1 MVLSRQAMTK
11 GAYETLRDHI
21 VHGRYTPGQRLPAA
35 KLAADL
41 GISRTPVREAL
52 LMLEGEGLV
61 TGVHHQGFRVRELT
75 REKIEKLYDL
85 RAMLE
90 AFAAGKAAERAA
102 QIPAEQIEFL
112 RSTIEDHDHLI
123 GARQI
128 HAPDNIASMM
138 RANRRIHDTI
148 VAASRYPRLPE
159 LITQTIDPGVIYRAF
174 DLFTREQLQRTNE
187 FHKMIVDRI
196 VEGDAGRASH
206 LMAEHVFQSR
216 DIVLAR
222 IDAAGGD
229 VASVFLSV

>member
-1 MVLSRQAMTK
+1 MLSRQAITRD
-11 GAYETLRDHI
+11 AYESLRDRI
-21 VHGRYTPGQRLPAA
+21 IHGRYTPGQRLPTA

-52 LMLEGEGLV
+52 LMLEAEGLV

-90 AFAAGKAAERAA
+90 AFAAGKAAERAGE
-102 QIPAEQIEFL
+102 IPAEEVDFL
-112 RSTIEDHDHLI
+112 RNTIEQHDHLI
-123 GARQI
+123 GVRRI
-128 HAPDNIASMM
+128 HAPDNITAMM
-138 RANRRIHDTI
+138 QANRSIHDTI

-174 DLFTREQLQRTNE
+174 DLFTREELQRTNE

-196 VEGDAGRASH
+196 LEGDADRAAH
-206 LMAEHVFQSR
+206 LMSEHVFQSR

-222 IDAAGGD
+222 IDGADGD
-229 VASVFLSV
+229 VAAVFRSV

>member
-1 MVLSRQAMTK
+1 MLSRQAITRD
-11 GAYETLRDHI
+11 AFESLRDRI
-21 VHGRYTPGQRLPAA
+21 IHGRYSPGQRLPTA

-52 LMLEGEGLV
+52 LMLESEGLV

-90 AFAAGKAAERAA
+90 AFAAAKAAERAA
-102 QIPAEQIEFL
+102 EIPAQEVDFL
-112 RSTIEDHDHLI
+112 RKTIDQHDHLI
-123 GARQI
+123 GLRRI
-128 HAPDNIASMM
+128 HAPDNIAAMM
-138 RANRRIHDTI
+138 QANRRIHDTI
-148 VAASRYPRLPE
+148 VAASQYPRLPE

-196 VEGDAGRASH
+196 LEGDADRASH
-206 LMAEHVFQSR
+206 LMSEHVFQSR

-222 IDAAGGD
+222 IDNADGD
-229 VASVFLSV
+229 VASVFRSV